1 MLLLEKTFAT
11 EVQKDEVAEVQVEQA
26 EREVGA
32 AAEQGRSWGAVL
44 HSPFGSD
51 AVAASGGLPSGLD
64 GLEPKVCVAE
74 KIIMRLMAGLACE
87 SLTLESERVY
97 ARQEKRDPSELLK

>member
-11 EVQKDEVAEVQVEQA
+11 EVRKEEVAEVQVKQA

-32 AAEQGRSWGAVL
+32 AAEQERSWGAVL

-51 AVAASGGLPSGLD
+51 AVAAS
-64 GLEPKVCVAE
+64 VCCRQVLTDLSQSSRRR

-87 SLTLESERVY
+87 SLTPESERV
-97 ARQEKRDPSELLK
+97 

>member
-11 EVQKDEVAEVQVEQA
+11 EVRKDEVAEVQVEQA

-32 AAEQGRSWGAVL
+32 AAEQGRSWGPSCTLLLAAKQSLRALVCRQVL
-44 HSPFGSD
+44 ADLSQS
-51 AVAASGGLPSGLD
+51 SRRR
-64 GLEPKVCVAE
+64 

-87 SLTLESERVY
+87 SLTPESERV
-97 ARQEKRDPSELLK
+97 

>member
-11 EVQKDEVAEVQVEQA
+11 EVRKDEVAEVQVEQA

-44 HSPFGSD
+44 HSPFGSE
-51 AVAASGGLPSGLD
+51 AVAASVGLPSGLD
-64 GLEPKVCVAE
+64 GLEPKFASQE
-74 KIIMRLMAGLACE
+74 NHHATDGGLGV
-87 SLTLESERVY
+87 RVSNT
-97 ARQEKRDPSELLK
+97 RV